1 MQYFH
6 NAWAGL
12 KVAFPIAVI
21 EPTGPG
27 GRVGFQI
34 QASIAIGGGSD

>member
-6 NAWAGL
+6 NAGVEL
-12 KVAFPIAVI
+12 KVAFPIAVT

-27 GRVGFQI
+27 GRVGFRI
-34 QASIAIGGGSD
+34 QASFAIGGGSD